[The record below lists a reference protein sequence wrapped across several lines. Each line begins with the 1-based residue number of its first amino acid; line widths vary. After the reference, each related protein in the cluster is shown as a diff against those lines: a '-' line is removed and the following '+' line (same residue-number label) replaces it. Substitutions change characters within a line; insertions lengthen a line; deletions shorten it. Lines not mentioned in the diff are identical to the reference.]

1 MSMKI
6 KSILYTYVIEV
17 KYGHRIVDYDVIM
30 SVSISK
36 MWLVQSGKSQEIKL
50 SFPF

>member
-17 KYGHRIVDYDVIM
+17 KYGCRILDYDVVM

-36 MWLVQSGKSQEIKL
+36 KWLVQNGKCREIK
-50 SFPF
+50 